1 MPVFMNDIATS
12 GKEEHI
18 RKSISNGARI
28 EQEKKMSFG
37 LRKQNIWQLKQREK
51 RKKSMKH

>member
-18 RKSISNGARI
+18 RKSISNGTRI

-51 RKKSMKH
+51 KKKSMKH

>member
-18 RKSISNGARI
+18 RKIISNGARI

-51 RKKSMKH
+51 KKKSMKH